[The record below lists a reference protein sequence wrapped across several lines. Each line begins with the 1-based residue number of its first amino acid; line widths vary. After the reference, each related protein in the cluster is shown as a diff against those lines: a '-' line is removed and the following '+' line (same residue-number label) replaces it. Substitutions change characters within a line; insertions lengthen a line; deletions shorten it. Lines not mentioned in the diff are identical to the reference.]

1 MWRVKTYPIGG
12 HQGSGPLL
20 ARLPAEEENMSRKL
34 RSAVSRSHEE
44 ATVESF
50 RKDPA
55 LAAEYLNAVLEDG
68 DQEELMLALR
78 RMSEAFGGVQKLAGR
93 AKLNAN
99 TLYRTLS
106 PKGNPELKSLRA
118 VLRAMGMQLTVRPLR
133 KRVAW
138 LRGQLQL
145 SPELRFR

>member
-1 MWRVKTYPIGG
+1 MT
-12 HQGSGPLL
+12 
-20 ARLPAEEENMSRKL
+20 RKL
-34 RSAVSRSHEE
+34 KSAPTRSHEE

-55 LAAEYLNAVLEDG
+55 FAAEYLNSVLEDG
-68 DQEELMLALR
+68 DQEELMPALR
-78 RMSEAFGGVQKLAGR
+78 RMSDAFGGVQELAGK

-133 KRVAW
+133 KRVA
-138 LRGQLQL
+138 
-145 SPELRFR
+145 

>member
-1 MWRVKTYPIGG
+1 MT
-12 HQGSGPLL
+12 
-20 ARLPAEEENMSRKL
+20 RKL
-34 RSAVSRSHEE
+34 KSETSRSHEA

-55 LAAEYLNAVLEDG
+55 FAAEYLNSILEDG

-78 RMSEAFGGVQKLAGR
+78 RMSEAFGGVQKLAEE
-93 AKLNAN
+93 AELNAN
-99 TLYRTLS
+99 SLYRTLS

-133 KRVAW
+133 KRVA
-138 LRGQLQL
+138 
-145 SPELRFR
+145 